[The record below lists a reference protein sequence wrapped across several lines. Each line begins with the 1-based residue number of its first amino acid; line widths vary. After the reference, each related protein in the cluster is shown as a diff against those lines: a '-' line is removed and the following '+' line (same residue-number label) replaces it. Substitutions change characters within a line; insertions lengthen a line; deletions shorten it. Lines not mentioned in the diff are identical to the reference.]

1 MKYELAHYSRQG
13 ARATNEDRVA
23 AAERNNA
30 VIMAVA
36 DGLGGHS
43 GGALAAE
50 LFTETVIRTFLNV
63 KQREIT
69 SPSAFLALTI
79 LQAHKLIIEQGKAH
93 VPPLEPRTTCVLC
106 LVQHGFAYWAH
117 VGDSRLYHFRE
128 AKLLQRT
135 QDHSAI
141 EQLRSDGVITEEE
154 MVNHPSKGRLLK
166 CVGGPN
172 KPIISLSQE
181 TLLRK
186 DDALLLCTDGVWQ
199 AFTPKELLG
208 YLSYPSLDEGT
219 EEMLVAAESK
229 MGDVCDNVSA
239 ICFRWQDRATRSVP
253 FQGNTVLQFDE
264 EVLLKNA
271 ATAAAKKP
279 RAVSKQTRN
288 PKSRGQR
295 RESIDSDI
303 RKLEEYIKRFEPK
316 S

>member
-13 ARATNEDRVA
+13 GRATNEDRVA
-23 AAERNNA
+23 VAERYNA
-30 VIMAVA
+30 VIMVAA

-50 LFTETVIRTFLNV
+50 LLTETVTRTFLNI
-63 KQREIT
+63 KQREIV

-79 LQAHKLIIEQGKAH
+79 LQAHKLIIEQGRAH
-93 VPPLEPRTTCVLC
+93 IPKIEPRTTCVVC

-117 VGDSRLYHFRE
+117 VGDSRLYHFRDD
-128 AKLLQRT
+128 KLLQRT

-154 MVNHPSKGRLLK
+154 MVHHPSKGRLLK

-172 KPIISLSQE
+172 KPTISLGQE
-181 TLLRK
+181 TLLRTG
-186 DDALLLCTDGVWQ
+186 DALLICTDGVWQ
-199 AFTPKELLG
+199 AFTPTELWK

-219 EEMLVAAESK
+219 EEMLLEAESK
-229 MGDVCDNVSA
+229 MGDVCDNLSA
-239 ICFRWQDRATRSVP
+239 ISFRWQDRASRNAP
-253 FQGNTVLQFDE
+253 LQGNTAVQIDE
-264 EVLLKNA
+264 EGLLKNA
-271 ATAAAKKP
+271 AAAAAKKP
-279 RAVSKQTRN
+279 RIPAKPVKHL
-288 PKSRGQR
+288 KSRGQR
-295 RESIDSDI
+295 RNSIDSDI

>member
-1 MKYELAHYSRQG
+1 MKFELAQYSRQG

-23 AAERNNA
+23 VAERHNA
-30 VIMAVA
+30 VILAVA

-50 LFTETVIRTFLNV
+50 MFTETVTRTFLNV
-63 KQREIT
+63 KQREIV

-93 VPPLEPRTTCVLC
+93 VPKIEPRTTCVLC

-128 AKLLQRT
+128 GKLLQRT

-172 KPIISLSQE
+172 KPVISLSQE

-186 DDALLLCTDGVWQ
+186 GDALLLCTDGVWQ
-199 AFTPKELLG
+199 AFTPKELLK
-208 YLSYPSLDEGT
+208 YLKYSSLEEGT
-219 EEMLVAAESK
+219 EEMLVAAEAK

-239 ICFRWQDRATRSVP
+239 ISFRWQDHATRAVP
-253 FQGNTVLQFDE
+253 LQGSTVLQIDE
-264 EVLLKNA
+264 AVLLKNA

-279 RAVSKQTRN
+279 RVRAKQAGK
-288 PKSRGQR
+288 PKNRGQR
-295 RESIDSDI
+295 RQSIDTDI
-303 RKLEEYIKRFEPK
+303 RELEEYIKRFEPK